1 MRFCCPVLFAA
12 NLLSAPLL
20 FAQTPAAP
28 APAATTPAPTPAA
41 APNAAAN
48 GDAILATWL
57 HAACTNEIA
66 LASIAVKQAKHDDV
80 RAFAQ
85 TIVDTHTAFA
95 AKLQPFA
102 TATATDSKGTPMPSD
117 GKNTTDASL
126 GRAATMGAFDHVGLI
141 RELAAKCLASE
152 SKQLTAKPAAEFD
165 RCFVMMQ
172 LAAHSKGVDTLAVFR
187 SRATP
192 GLAKVLDEGT
202 KLYAAHHEQA
212 LGLQKTLAAPVLE
225 ARGGR

>member
-1 MRFCCPVLFAA
+1 MRFCSPVLFAA
-12 NLLSAPLL
+12 GLLSAPLL
-20 FAQTPAAP
+20 FAQTPTP
-28 APAATTPAPTPAA
+28 AVTTATAATAV
-41 APNAAAN
+41 AN

-57 HAACTNEIA
+57 HAACSNEIA
-66 LASIAVKQAKHDDV
+66 LAAIAVKQAKHDDV

-85 TIVDTHTAFA
+85 AIVDKHTAFA

-102 TATATDSKGTPMPSD
+102 TGAEAQPKPND
-117 GKNTTDASL
+117 GKRSTEASV
-126 GRAATMGAFDHVGLI
+126 GRATTMVPFDHAGLI

-152 SKQLTAKPAAEFD
+152 SKLLAAKPAGEFD
-165 RCFVMMQ
+165 LCFVMMQ
-172 LAAHSKGVDTLAVFR
+172 LAAHGKGVDTLAVFR

-192 GLAKVLDEGT
+192 ALAAVIDEGT

-212 LGLQKTLAAPVLE
+212 LGLQTKLAAPVVE

>member
-1 MRFCCPVLFAA
+1 MRFCVPVLFAA

-28 APAATTPAPTPAA
+28 TPAATPAVAPT
-41 APNAAAN
+41 AAAN

-66 LASIAVKQAKHDDV
+66 LANIAVKQAKHDDV

-85 TIVDTHTAFA
+85 AIVDTHTAFA
-95 AKLQPFA
+95 VKLQPFA
-102 TATATDSKGTPMPSD
+102 TATDSKSAPMPND
-117 GKNTTDASL
+117 GKNTTDASV

-165 RCFVMMQ
+165 RCFVTMQ
-172 LAAHSKGVDTLAVFR
+172 LAAHGKAVDTLAVFR

-192 GLAKVLDEGT
+192 GLAKVIDEGT

-212 LGLQKTLAAPVLE
+212 LGLQKTLAAPALE

>member
-1 MRFCCPVLFAA
+1 MRFCSPLLFAA
-12 NLLSAPLL
+12 GLLSAPLL
-20 FAQTPAAP
+20 FAQTPTP
-28 APAATTPAPTPAA
+28 AVTAATVTTATAA
-41 APNAAAN
+41 TAVAN

-57 HAACTNEIA
+57 HAACSNEIA
-66 LASIAVKQAKHDDV
+66 LAAIAVKQAKHDDV

-85 TIVDTHTAFA
+85 AIVDKHTAFA

-102 TATATDSKGTPMPSD
+102 TGAEAQPKPND
-117 GKNTTDASL
+117 GKRSTEASVGRVTT
-126 GRAATMGAFDHVGLI
+126 MVPFDHAGLI

-152 SKQLTAKPAAEFD
+152 SKLLAGKPAGEFD
-165 RCFVMMQ
+165 QCFVTMQ
-172 LAAHSKGVDTLAVFR
+172 LAAHGKGVDTLAVFR

-192 GLAKVLDEGT
+192 ALAAVIDEGT

-212 LGLQKTLAAPVLE
+212 LGLQTKLAAPVVE